1 MMNKNILL
9 FLSISISWFIL
20 SSFFVGC
27 SNNSTKAFL
36 HERDRPEGS
45 YQILKAAKPFYN
57 PELKKKKIEGWVIVR
72 FSLNETGKV
81 DSAEIYKEDPV
92 GVFSDSAIRSVRESI
107 YKPTVREGIPQ
118 RTDNLRTK
126 INFKMAPSKKA
137 HNNMDCNLSKPEDS
151 ANDLCS
157 QIE

>member
-20 SSFFVGC
+20 SSLFVGC

-45 YQILKAAKPFYN
+45 YQILNAAKPFYS
-57 PELKKKKIEGWVIVR
+57 PELRKKKIEGWVIVK

-107 YKPTVREGIPQ
+107 YKPTVRDGIPQ
-118 RTDNLRTK
+118 RTDNLLIK
-126 INFKMAPSKKA
+126 INFKMPSSKKA
-137 HNNMDCNLSKPEDS
+137 HENMDCNLSKPEYS

-157 QIE
+157 RVE